1 MGIKNIM
8 GMGKR
13 HTNRNREPPP
23 RDEWPGGL
31 VILGTKDF
39 DDFIDKYPVTLV
51 DFYSPT
57 CGPCI
62 AMSRT
67 IRLVSRQYKYKAAFG
82 KVNIAENR
90 ELAKQYKIMS
100 IPYIV
105 IFNYGK
111 KVYTLMGKKSEKEL
125 IEALDRVLSKLENR

>member
-8 GMGKR
+8 GIGKR
-13 HTNRNREPPP
+13 RNRESPPKSA
-23 RDEWPGGL
+23 WPKGL
-31 VILGTKDF
+31 VILGEKDF
-39 DDFIDKYPVTLV
+39 NDFIDLYPVSLI

-57 CGPCI
+57 CGPCV

-90 ELAKQYKIMS
+90 ELAKRYKIMS

-105 IFNYGK
+105 IFSYGK
-111 KVYTLMGKKSEKEL
+111 KVYTMMGKKSEKYL
-125 IEALDRVLSKLENR
+125 TEALDQVLSKIENR

>member
-13 HTNRNREPPP
+13 RLGNNREPPP
-23 RDEWPGGL
+23 KNEWPGGL
-31 VILGTKDF
+31 VILETKNF
-39 DDFIDKYPVTLV
+39 NDFIDKYPVTLV
-51 DFYSPT
+51 DFHSPS

-67 IRLVSRQYKYKAAFG
+67 IRLVSRQYKYKAVFG
-82 KVNIAENR
+82 KVNIAENQ
-90 ELAKQYKIMS
+90 ELTKRYKVIS

-111 KVYTLMGKKSEKEL
+111 KVYTLMGKKSEKDL